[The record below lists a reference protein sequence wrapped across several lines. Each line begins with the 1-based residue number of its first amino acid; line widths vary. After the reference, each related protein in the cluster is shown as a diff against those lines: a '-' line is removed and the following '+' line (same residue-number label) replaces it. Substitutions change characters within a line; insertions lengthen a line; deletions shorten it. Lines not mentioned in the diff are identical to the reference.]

1 MFFAVVCLVRYTP
14 RARDGYIFAYK
25 DMDETVGPCASKCPA
40 SILSLLTPTE
50 SQWAN
55 AWRARCRTVIAARS
69 TDTAKPQLR
78 GGQTIVF
85 DAPTTCT
92 DPHPTDRLPVIPDP
106 AQPSP
111 LALPAPR
118 HNQHNPQ

>member
-1 MFFAVVCLVRYTP
+1 
-14 RARDGYIFAYK
+14 
-25 DMDETVGPCASKCPA
+25 MDETVGPCASKCPA

-85 DAPTTCT
+85 DAPITFT
-92 DPHPTDRLPVIPDP
+92 DGQSLDRFTVIANRAKPARLVFRDP
-106 AQPSP
+106 ATGQQIGRAPVRTPVTNAP
-111 LALPAPR
+111 LVCRPLL
-118 HNQHNPQ
+118 